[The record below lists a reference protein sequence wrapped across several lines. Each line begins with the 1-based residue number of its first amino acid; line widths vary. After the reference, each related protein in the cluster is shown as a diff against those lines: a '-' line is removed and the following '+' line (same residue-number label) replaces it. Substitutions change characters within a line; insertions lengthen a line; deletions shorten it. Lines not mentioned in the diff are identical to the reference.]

1 MFLAMPKVV
10 DREQYRKELLNGCV
24 ELFAQK
30 GYGSSTM
37 RQIAE
42 GLGVST
48 GTLYHYFKSKE
59 DIFMQLVQEL
69 CEQDISRFFAQASE
83 VEGLEARLQAVMDFV
98 LKNLQYY
105 QQQMLLWVDFFQQT
119 RIGSDEEL
127 QFLRQIWNGTRDATV
142 DYLQLPDTKLADFL
156 MIFIDGLIIQCIYNR
171 SAEDADWYHSQSQLM
186 IQMVLNH
193 EQFSS

>member
-1 MFLAMPKVV
+1 MPKVV
-10 DREQYRKELLNGCV
+10 DREQYRKELLNGCI

-30 GYGSSTM
+30 GYGSITM

-42 GLGVST
+42 GLKVST
-48 GTLYHYFKSKE
+48 GTLYHYFESKE

-69 CEQDISRFFAQASE
+69 CEQDISRFFAQAPQAE
-83 VEGLEARLQAVMDFV
+83 TLEARLQAVMDFV

-119 RIGSDEEL
+119 RTGSDEEL

-142 DYLQLPDTKLADFL
+142 DYLQLPDTELADFL
-156 MIFIDGLIIQCIYNR
+156 MIFIDGLIIQCVYNR
-171 SAEDADWYHSQSQLM
+171 GIDDADWFHHQSQLM

-193 EQFSS
+193 EQLSAQT

>member
-1 MFLAMPKVV
+1 MPKVV

-30 GYGSSTM
+30 GYGSITM

-83 VEGLEARLQAVMDFV
+83 VEGLEARLQTVMDFV

-105 QQQMLLWVDFFQQT
+105 QQQMLLWVDFFQQN

-142 DYLQLPDTKLADFL
+142 DYLQLSDTKLADFL

-171 SAEDADWYHSQSQLM
+171 SAEDADWYHGQSQLM